1 VDKSIKPKKTGLFD
15 ITDFLP
21 VIKFLSKNWI
31 FLPIFCSIS
40 FVFAYFYSHR
50 LADIYGAQAEI
61 LLKTNQTH
69 DYQSK
74 ILNSVGYYDVV
85 QDLTNQKRVITSKDL
100 VGRVIDKLKFNI
112 SYFIVGRIKTA
123 QVENFGALDLQL
135 DWKQIMP
142 RLYNVPF
149 FVKLIDETKYQLSFE
164 LGGVKYFKEY
174 EFNKEYEE
182 NWYTLKINLASGISA
197 EEMETIKEQTFK
209 FIVHKRDYLI
219 NKYASAIKIGNSNNS
234 SILTL
239 SINDGLAQNAQQ
251 FLDTLTKEY
260 IEQTIYNQVEVNEKT
275 LKYIDKQISEITTII
290 DSLGNKYDQY
300 SQENG
305 YIDLTAEQKSAFSQ
319 LNENI
324 QEIEKIKQKI
334 IAYKD
339 LKNFFKEI
347 SIDEDIPQTTN
358 TDDPQINSYIN
369 KLFELKQRRTNL
381 LIDIKPADSRIVR
394 IDKEITTIL
403 KTITAYL
410 DNSANNFQKRIDQL
424 EESQKFI
431 ELKLKDIPEDKRE
444 LFGIERKLT
453 INEGL
458 YNYLLEKR
466 ANTIIARAGII
477 PETSIVE
484 KARSLGVVGPDRN
497 QYTFLSIGIGFVLA
511 LLVGFVRSVLFERIE
526 TLRELKSISTIP
538 TIGGI
543 PHYEEAESF
552 PIAIDHA
559 PRSNISESFRSIR
572 TNLQYLL
579 PEEGK
584 KRMLVSSL
592 HPGEGKTFTAV
603 NLGATLAKAG
613 KKVIVLDFDMH
624 KPKIHKVF
632 KLQNTKGVSSIIVG
646 QIAAKDA
653 ITNTQISGLDLILAG
668 PVPPNASE
676 LVLSKKV
683 DELINEMEEIYDVII
698 IDTPPLALISDA
710 LVLLNKVQLSV
721 FVLNTLKA
729 TKQGV
734 KFLEEVMIQNEI
746 NHVTLLLNNIKQ
758 NRWRYYY
765 SKYAY
770 KYGYGYVYGYGYGY
784 GEGYRY
790 GYSEYTEKNK
800 D

>member
-1 VDKSIKPKKTGLFD
+1 MDKSIKPKKTGLFD

-31 FLPIFCSIS
+31 FVPIFCSIA

-50 LADIYGAQAEI
+50 LSDIYGARAEI

-135 DWKQIMP
+135 DWKEIMP

-182 NWYTLKINLASGISA
+182 NWYTLKINLASGISG

-260 IEQTIYNQVEVNEKT
+260 IEQTIFNQVEVNEKT

-290 DSLGNKYDQY
+290 DSLGNKFDQY

-305 YIDLTAEQKSAFSQ
+305 YIDLTAEQKNAFNQ

-324 QEIEKIKQKI
+324 QEIEKNKQKV
-334 IAYKD
+334 IAYRE
-339 LKNFFKEI
+339 LKNFFNEA
-347 SIDEDIPQTTN
+347 SIEEDIPQTTN

-381 LIDIKPADSRIVR
+381 LIDIKPADSRVVR
-394 IDKEITTIL
+394 LDKEITTIL
-403 KTITAYL
+403 KTITVYL
-410 DNSANNFQKRIDQL
+410 DNSNKNFQKKIDLLQ
-424 EESQKFI
+424 ESQKLI
-431 ELKLKDIPEDKRE
+431 ALKLKDIPEDKRE

-484 KARSLGVVGPDRN
+484 KARSQGVVGPDRN

-526 TLRELKSISTIP
+526 TVRELKSISSIP
-538 TIGGI
+538 TIGGV
-543 PHYEEAESF
+543 PYYEESESF

-646 QIAAKDA
+646 QIAATDA
-653 ITNTQISGLDLILAG
+653 ITTTQIAGLDLILAG

-683 DELINEMEEIYDVII
+683 DDLINEMEEIYDVVI

-721 FVLNTLKA
+721 FVMNTLKA

-734 KFLEEVMIQNEI
+734 KFLEEVMVQNEI